1 MKKSVLLVALLAASV
16 EVGVHVGGVSA
27 QEVHPFQ
34 LSLVTPIQVF
44 PETDGV
50 SGVRLSLLYGRNT
63 TLTGLDVGLVSHT
76 TQEFLGF
83 QIGVVGFAEGTFTGV
98 QDNLLVNRVA
108 GSFEGLQW
116 GLVNSADAGRGG
128 QVGMVNHSLNY
139 RGLQFGLVNYA
150 ETIDGVQI
158 GLLNIIKRGG
168 KFPAMIIVNWG
179 SDGGMR
185 NE

>member
-1 MKKSVLLVALLAASV
+1 MRKSVLVALLAASAGMC
-16 EVGVHVGGVSA
+16 VGAGSASA

-34 LSLVTPIQVF
+34 VSLVTPIQVF

-50 SGVRLSLLYGRNT
+50 SGVRLNLLYGKNT
-63 TLTGLDVGLVSHT
+63 TLTGLDVGLVNHT

-83 QIGVVGFAEGTFTGV
+83 QIGVVGLAEGTFTGV
-98 QDNLLVNRVA
+98 QDNFLVNRVE

-128 QVGMVNHSLNY
+128 QVGMVNHSVNY

-150 ETIDGVQI
+150 ETIDGLQI

-168 KFPAMIIVNWG
+168 RFPAMIIVNWG
-179 SDGGMR
+179 SGGGAP
-185 NE
+185 ND

>member
-1 MKKSVLLVALLAASV
+1 MKKSALVVLLAAWVGIGV
-16 EVGVHVGGVSA
+16 EAGAASA

-34 LSLVTPIQVF
+34 VSLLAPVQVF
-44 PETDGV
+44 PEEDGV
-50 SGVRLSLLYGRNT
+50 KGVRLSILYGKNS

-76 TQEFLGF
+76 TREFVGF
-83 QIGVVGFAEGTFTGV
+83 QIGVVGMAEGTFTGF
-98 QDNLLVNRVA
+98 QDNLLVNRVQ

-128 QVGMVNHSLNY
+128 QVGMVNHGVNY

-150 ETIDGVQI
+150 ETIDGLQI

-168 KFPAMIIVNWG
+168 RFPAMIIVNWG
-179 SDGGMR
+179 SGGATP
-185 NE
+185 ND

>member
-1 MKKSVLLVALLAASV
+1 MMRGVLAALLAACV
-16 EVGVHVGGVSA
+16 GTGVHAGYVSA

-34 LSLVTPIQVF
+34 VSLVSPIQVF

-50 SGVRLSLLYGRNT
+50 NGVRLSLLYGKNT

-76 TQEFLGF
+76 TQEFVGF
-83 QIGVVGFAEGTFTGV
+83 QIGVVGIAEGTFTGV

-128 QVGMVNHSLNY
+128 QVGMVNHGVNY

-150 ETIDGVQI
+150 ETIDGLQI

-179 SDGGMR
+179 SGGGAP
-185 NE
+185 ND